1 VVSIGEISL
10 EGGGLDGI
18 DRQDGQQY
26 RMTSERFFVRSNNAA
41 AGFGD
46 RLCSFRCSSC
56 RLL

>member
-1 VVSIGEISL
+1 VSVGEISL
-10 EGGGLDGI
+10 EGRGLDGI

-26 RMTSERFFVRSNNAA
+26 RMTSERLLIRSNNTA

-56 RLL
+56 RLI

>member
-10 EGGGLDGI
+10 EGRGLDGI

-26 RMTSERFFVRSNNAA
+26 RMTCERFFVRSNNAA

-46 RLCSFRCSSC
+46 CL
-56 RLL
+56 